1 MCVCVCVC
9 LCVCVCVCVRV
20 RGRHT
25 LEKAMLSLV
34 MYLMIMEAS
43 GVCAFIKL
51 LGMLMVLKL
60 V

>member
-9 LCVCVCVCVRV
+9 VCVSV
-20 RGRHT
+20 RGRQE
-25 LEKAMLSLV
+25 LEKAMLSLG
-34 MYLMIMEAS
+34 MYLMIMEAY

-51 LGMLMVLKL
+51 LGMLIVLKL

>member
-9 LCVCVCVCVRV
+9 VCACVCVCVCV

-34 MYLMIMEAS
+34 MYLVIMEAS

>member
-1 MCVCVCVC
+1 MCVCVCA
-9 LCVCVCVCVRV
+9 CVCVCVCVRV

-25 LEKAMLSLV
+25 LEKAMLSLG
-34 MYLMIMEAS
+34 MYLMIMEAY

-51 LGMLMVLKL
+51 LGMLIVLKL